1 MLDEDTGY
9 KGYVP
14 GTWPVT
20 VKADVWSLGILAW
33 RLVLPHV
40 PGHDNSEDDNDAR
53 CESWKTGPNTC
64 KGTMRASIF
73 PTDVMQLPEEYSA
86 RLYRVIAACLQY
98 HPDDRPALPVLK
110 EHIDTAMAGL
120 DQMYGEEVR
129 MDWKTM
135 KDYYKL
141 SYDADQNRWE
151 DFSIGDPFKP
161 PVKWRKITKLGS
173 KYDDYNYIVQEWGA

>member
-53 CESWKTGPNTC
+53 CESWKTGPSAKVLCVQAYSLPMLCSFQKST
-64 KGTMRASIF
+64 TLASI
-73 PTDVMQLPEEYSA
+73 A
-86 RLYRVIAACLQY
+86 
-98 HPDDRPALPVLK
+98 
-110 EHIDTAMAGL
+110 
-120 DQMYGEEVR
+120 
-129 MDWKTM
+129 
-135 KDYYKL
+135 
-141 SYDADQNRWE
+141 
-151 DFSIGDPFKP
+151 
-161 PVKWRKITKLGS
+161 
-173 KYDDYNYIVQEWGA
+173 